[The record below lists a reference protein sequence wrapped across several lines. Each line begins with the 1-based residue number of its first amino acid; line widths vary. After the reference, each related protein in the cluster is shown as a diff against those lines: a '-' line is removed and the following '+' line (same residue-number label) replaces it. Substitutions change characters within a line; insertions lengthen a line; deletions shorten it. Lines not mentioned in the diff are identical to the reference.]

1 MVTHRITRRELFKL
15 SGAAVL
21 TATLQVTRWPIPAL
35 AEPAI
40 RSEWTFSD
48 GIPETGAFETPP
60 LQPETRY
67 DAVDVSWRGTHAT
80 APGLRFL
87 LRTQDRDGYWS
98 EWEELHPDTH
108 GPADELATNERGYIA
123 PVLRQAVA
131 VQVRIFIESGAR
143 LDELTVGTLDVSGGE
158 EPLARSTDL
167 IDGFIIP
174 RAGWGADERL
184 RHVDQDPNK
193 PIKWTPRY
201 RTIEKIIVH
210 HTVTE
215 NNPSDVGAS
224 LRAIYYYHAVTQG
237 WGDIGY
243 NFLIDWRGNV
253 YEGRFGGPNVIGG
266 HALQYNSGSLG
277 IALLGNF
284 TSVAPPEPMLDSLVR
299 LIRTRASHVDV
310 TKATDWVDL
319 VGLANLCGHGDVLPT
334 ACPGDRA
341 YPLLPAIRGR
351 IAGTGPIYIA
361 RPKRKE
367 WLDYV
372 ACTLAP
378 QTAYPAN
385 LLEVRMRVRNDSVTT
400 IVSSGPPPGFVY
412 EEGQDFDAAGFPKIE
427 NTYRWGIDFQGNTA
441 TPNPY
446 RWGFG
451 APIPPGSER
460 EVVGYVR
467 LRSAGS
473 RTYSAAIVKEFSHY
487 LSQGQSPQRI
497 TVGVPPVGPV
507 ADLRL
512 PGGRYFSVTG
522 HNVPKIFA
530 DFWEARGGLRRFGYP
545 MTEAFEEVSETDGG
559 RYLTQYFERARF
571 EYHPEYAGTEYEV
584 LLGLLGAEIAA
595 RRRQE
600 PPFRPIAS
608 FSSSATRTYFAETQH
623 SLGGIFK
630 RIWEERGGLRIFGYP
645 ISEEFAELSETDG
658 NWHVVQYFERNRFEH
673 HPDYAGTYDEVMLGH
688 LGREIL
694 IRRGWMKRPGT

>member
-1 MVTHRITRRELFKL
+1 MATQRISRRQLLKI
-15 SGAAVL
+15 SGAVAIA
-21 TATLQVTRWPIPAL
+21 ATLRVSHWPMPAL
-35 AEPAI
+35 AQPAI

-48 GIPETGAFETPP
+48 GIPASGIFESPE
-60 LQPETRY
+60 LQPESHF
-67 DAVDVSWRGTHAT
+67 DAVDVAWRGSSPDI
-80 APGLRFL
+80 PGLRFE
-87 LRTQDRDGYWS
+87 LRTRNKDGEWS
-98 EWEELHPDTH
+98 EWEHLHADSH
-108 GPADELATNERGYIA
+108 GPDFADGEDGRWFIA
-123 PVLRQAVA
+123 PVLRRAVA
-131 VQVRIFIESGAR
+131 VQVRVHIEAGAW
-143 LDELTVGTLDVSGGE
+143 LDELTAGTLDVSGGD
-158 EPLARSTDL
+158 EPLARSTAL

-174 RAGWGADERL
+174 RAGWGADEKL
-184 RHVDQDPNK
+184 RHVDQDPSK
-193 PIKWTPRY
+193 PIRWTPRY
-201 RTIEKIIVH
+201 RDIEKIIVH

-215 NNPSDVGAS
+215 NNPNDVGAA

-243 NFLIDWRGNV
+243 NFLIDWQGNV

-284 TSVAPPEPMLDSLVR
+284 MSIAPPEAMIASLIR
-299 LIRTRASHVDV
+299 LIRARAPHVDV

-319 VGLANLCGHGDVLPT
+319 IGLANLCGHGDVLST
-334 ACPGDRA
+334 SCPGDRA
-341 YPLLPAIRGR
+341 YPLLPVIRGR
-351 IAGTGPIYIA
+351 IAGTGPIHIA

-367 WLDYV
+367 WLDFV
-372 ACTLAP
+372 SCTLAP
-378 QTAYPAN
+378 GTVYQGN
-385 LLEVRMRVRNDSVTT
+385 MLEVRMRVKNDSLTT
-400 IVSSGPPPGFVY
+400 LVSSGPPPGYVY
-412 EEGQDFDAAGFPKIE
+412 EEGQDFDSAGFPKIE
-427 NTYRWGIDFQGNTA
+427 NTYRWGINVQGNTKV
-441 TPNPY
+441 PNPY

-451 APIPPGSER
+451 APIAPGTER
-460 EVVGYVR
+460 EVVGYIR
-467 LRSAGS
+467 LRTLGS
-473 RTYSAAIVKEFSHY
+473 RTYSSSIVKEFVHY
-487 LSQGQSPQRI
+487 LTENRSPQTI
-497 TVGVPPVGPV
+497 DTAVPPVGPFP
-507 ADLRL
+507 DLRL
-512 PGGRYFSVTG
+512 PGGRYYSETG

-530 DFWEARGGLRRFGYP
+530 DFWVARGGLRRFGYP

-600 PPFRPIAS
+600 APFRPIS
-608 FSSSATRTYFAETQH
+608 PFSSTAARVYFPETQH
-623 SLGGIFK
+623 GLGGIFK

-658 NWHVVQYFERNRFEH
+658 NWHTVQYFERNRFEH
-673 HPDYAGTYDEVMLGH
+673 HLDYAGTYDEVMLGH